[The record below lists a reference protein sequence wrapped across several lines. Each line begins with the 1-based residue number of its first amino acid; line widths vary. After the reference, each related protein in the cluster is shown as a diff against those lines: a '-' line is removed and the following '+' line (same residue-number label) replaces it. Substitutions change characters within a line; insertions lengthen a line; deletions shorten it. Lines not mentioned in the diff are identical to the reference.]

1 MYRDTTA
8 ACDAATY
15 GSVFLKALHFA
26 PKELLTFHSEQGIQ
40 YFPISLAEKR
50 KKGRWTRLLYTLCV
64 CARAGIGI
72 FVILQYMYYFPLLV
86 FFFLRARPNG
96 TTPLCRLWGRSSG
109 GPSAR
114 RHSTAAS
121 NSTTTRT
128 GSKGRPAPSEEAGS
142 CDFDYSVFC
151 CSRFGYYEGS
161 SYLGQSVS
169 TAFVPGATASPSCDA
184 ESQVVVT

>member
-86 FFFLRARPNG
+86 FFFPQ
-96 TTPLCRLWGRSSG
+96 
-109 GPSAR
+109 GPS
-114 RHSTAAS
+114 
-121 NSTTTRT
+121 
-128 GSKGRPAPSEEAGS
+128 EW
-142 CDFDYSVFC
+142 
-151 CSRFGYYEGS
+151 YY
-161 SYLGQSVS
+161 
-169 TAFVPGATASPSCDA
+169 AFVPIVGPLIGGSLGAAAFYGCIQLNDYPDWFEGETSTFGGSW
-184 ESQVVVT
+184 EL